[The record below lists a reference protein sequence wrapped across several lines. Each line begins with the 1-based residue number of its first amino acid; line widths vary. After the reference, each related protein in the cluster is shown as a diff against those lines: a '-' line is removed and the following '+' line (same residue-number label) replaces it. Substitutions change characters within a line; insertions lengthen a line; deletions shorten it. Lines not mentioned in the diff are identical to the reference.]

1 MGLVRESMTTNKT
14 QISQMRGFNLTN
26 EFQKNSSSIIITSSS
41 FLACTFHLQKQERL
55 IRTSL
60 CYGSDHEEKIRIL
73 TPQENETYLENKT
86 SRVNNF
92 G

>member
-1 MGLVRESMTTNKT
+1 MTTDKT

-41 FLACTFHLQKQERL
+41 FLACTFHLEKQERL

-60 CYGSDHEEKIRIL
+60 CCGSDHEEKIRIL